1 MNSVNNLKLV
11 QEGKVVKELTLG
23 GKPIDLFYLTGIEL
37 NMNVE
42 EGNELVL
49 KYYVKDVEL
58 EVDGVNLTEL
68 KE

>member
-1 MNSVNNLKLV
+1 MNNLKLV

>member
-1 MNSVNNLKLV
+1 MNNLKLV

-23 GKPIDLFYLTGIEL
+23 GKPIDLFYLSGIEL

-42 EGNELVL
+42 NGNELVL
-49 KYYVKDVEL
+49 RYHVREVDL
-58 EVDGVNLTEL
+58 EVDGVNVTEL